1 MTTFTKELD
10 NELVLEV
17 ELDTGIRPGYVS
29 GFSYTDDKGNTR
41 NKFQTLKT
49 VSSTG
54 IKEAIAAIPE
64 PELEEPVPE
73 EPGV

>member
-1 MTTFTKELD
+1 MATFTKELD
-10 NELVLEV
+10 NELVLET

-29 GFSYTDDKGNTR
+29 GFAYTDDKGNKR

-54 IKEAIAAIPE
+54 IKEAISKIPE
-64 PELEEPVPE
+64 PLPE
-73 EPGV
+73 VIP